1 MKKFLSVLLVLVLTL
16 SLGTVAFA
24 AGETDMS
31 QVEITI
37 KYTATNMNTISPEE
51 TLQFTATNNGVT
63 DGKGNTVNTTQP
75 SLTIPAVQLT
85 QGLAGN
91 GTGGEAKLTITL
103 PSVGTGGFETVG
115 VYEYTIT
122 PTAGTSGGVAYHT
135 NNIKLYVTVMQGD
148 NDQLRIAAVHAEQNG
163 GYNAPGTDGKT
174 DEIDM
179 TYSAGQLKVTK
190 TVTGNM
196 GDRDKYFKVAVTLT
210 GEQNKN
216 YAQNYTVT
224 GGSKIENG
232 TNDCT
237 ASTITV
243 GKATAFY
250 LKNGETIIIENLPY
264 GVTYTVEEDG
274 TYMTSEGYDAPVYT
288 YSDSGETK
296 SMSEAEETVTITN
309 NKGMNV
315 DTGIGLDNLPYIM
328 MLAFVGVGLAVF
340 FVKKRSSREN

>member
-16 SLGTVAFA
+16 SMGTVAFA

-163 GYNAPGTDGKT
+163 
-174 DEIDM
+174 
-179 TYSAGQLKVTK
+179 
-190 TVTGNM
+190 
-196 GDRDKYFKVAVTLT
+196 
-210 GEQNKN
+210 
-216 YAQNYTVT
+216 
-224 GGSKIENG
+224 
-232 TNDCT
+232 
-237 ASTITV
+237 
-243 GKATAFY
+243 
-250 LKNGETIIIENLPY
+250 ETIIIENLPY

>member
-16 SLGTVAFA
+16 SMGTVAFA

-196 GDRDKYFKVAVTLT
+196 GDRDKYFKVAVTP
-210 GEQNKN
+210 
-216 YAQNYTVT
+216 
-224 GGSKIENG
+224 
-232 TNDCT
+232 D
-237 ASTITV
+237 
-243 GKATAFY
+243 
-250 LKNGETIIIENLPY
+250 
-264 GVTYTVEEDG
+264 
-274 TYMTSEGYDAPVYT
+274 
-288 YSDSGETK
+288 
-296 SMSEAEETVTITN
+296 
-309 NKGMNV
+309 
-315 DTGIGLDNLPYIM
+315 
-328 MLAFVGVGLAVF
+328 
-340 FVKKRSSREN
+340 R